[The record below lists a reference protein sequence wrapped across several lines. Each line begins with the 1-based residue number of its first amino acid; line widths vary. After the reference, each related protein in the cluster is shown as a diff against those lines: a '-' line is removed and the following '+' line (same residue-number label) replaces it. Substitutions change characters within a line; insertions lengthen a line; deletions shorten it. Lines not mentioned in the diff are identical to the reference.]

1 MAIKSDKEVA
11 AFWKDQAKYLD
22 KTIKEQDRESFAAL
36 RSLCRTLGIRVLP
49 GNGVVECIKGI
60 DAEMKKRL
68 AGR

>member
-1 MAIKSDKEVA
+1 MAGKSDKEVA
-11 AFWKDQAKYLD
+11 VFWKKQATHLD
-22 KTIKEQDRESFAAL
+22 KTIKEQDREAFAAL
-36 RSLCRTLGIRVLP
+36 RSLCRTLGIRILP